1 MWYTLPELIRSQT
14 FHSESPSRTSW
25 PLFRGRFGDLL
36 GSCRALLVE
45 NLPPMKK
52 TIAALAAALFLFPS
66 LSMAAG
72 LNYQQ
77 ASSIIVLLEAFSV
90 NQATINEVWG
100 FIAPEDTPLT
110 PPTVATTQDTSPSLQ
125 PVFGGTSNPQ
135 AQVFPTQVAPVQIQP
150 IATTQP
156 TVPVTTS
163 GWSILLSNQ
172 NEYSATSSGPINTSN
187 SPTVE
192 AQDGMVHIQVSAYD
206 PNKVYQKIPITVTTD
221 DPDLPAS
228 WTFNAD
234 PHKINFFCVAP
245 TYPTF
250 PDNGCVNAAPVSV
263 GTFIFTFTAQ
273 GATTTEQVTV
283 LPSQEINQ

>member
-45 NLPPMKK
+45 NLPPMKT

-100 FIAPEDTPLT
+100 FIQPEDTPLT

-125 PVFGGTSNPQ
+125 PVFGGTLPSMNDIVEGPNQ
-135 AQVFPTQVAPVQIQP
+135 PVEQSAPVVDPTIPVITADFVSQAGVGPDILSDADATSSLPYKIFTAFELHLTSQTTPLSQIAFSVVMP
-150 IATTQP
+150 DGI
-156 TVPVTTS
+156 TTS
-163 GWSILLSNQ
+163 GVDHWLGDGG
-172 NEYSATSSGPINTSN
+172 EVGPPYTSG
-187 SPTVE
+187 V
-192 AQDGMVHIQVSAYD
+192 QMVVR
-206 PNKVYQKIPITVTTD
+206 
-221 DPDLPAS
+221 AS
-228 WTFNAD
+228 V
-234 PHKINFFCVAP
+234 PG
-245 TYPTF
+245 TYPI
-250 PDNGCVNAAPVSV
+250 V
-263 GTFIFTFTAQ
+263 ITATDPS
-273 GATTTEQVTV
+273 GATASKTLTV
-283 LPSQEINQ
+283 VAH